1 MSTDLIAYTQILLQA
16 YLDLPDTPSRCS
28 SFDQAVARKL
38 FQQHIPLPSA
48 KAALALA
55 SMRRRYR
62 SADALP
68 LPPIRSLAYF
78 LPVIEEVRSAPPDY
92 WDYCWNRF
100 LSLQKALAL

>member
-1 MSTDLIAYTQILLQA
+1 MSTELTAYTQTLLQA

-28 SFDQAVARKL
+28 SFDRTVARKL
-38 FQQHIPLPSA
+38 FQQQIPLPSV

-55 SMRRRYR
+55 SMRRCNRPPN
-62 SADALP
+62 ALP

-78 LPVIEEVRSAPPDY
+78 LPVIEELRAAPQDY

>member
-1 MSTDLIAYTQILLQA
+1 MSIELIAYTQTLLQA

-28 SFDQAVARKL
+28 SFDCTVARKL
-38 FQQHIPLPSA
+38 FQQHIPLSSA

-55 SMRRRYR
+55 SMRRCYR
-62 SADALP
+62 SSDALP

-78 LPVIEEVRSAPPDY
+78 LPVIEELRAAPPDY

-100 LSLQKALAL
+100 LSLQKALPL